1 MKSLDHIAELSVAVE
16 KLQTK
21 FQQFADEHMN
31 EGWLESLWKRL
42 YLAFDD
48 DERIAAL
55 NEAQR
60 EYERLAFI
68 SKENQ
73 DD

>member
-1 MKSLDHIAELSVAVE
+1 MTPLDHITELSA
-16 KLQTK
+16 KLAALQTE

-31 EGWLESLWKRL
+31 ESWLDSVWKRL
-42 YLAFDD
+42 CTAFDD

-55 NEAQR
+55 NEAQGQ
-60 EYERLAFI
+60 YERLRFV
-68 SKENQ
+68 KENQ